1 MKTAAIDVNVN
12 PPRKSAAKKI
22 AVSAGVVALAAA
34 TYFSPEIRNKV
45 SREGGGAVKKGLL
58 SALDFV
64 ADNVKIFKKT
74 VANKFRKA

>member
-1 MKTAAIDVNVN
+1 MKTAAIGVNAN

-22 AVSAGVVALAAA
+22 AVGAGVVALAAA

-45 SREGGGAVKKGLL
+45 SREGGGVVKKGLL

-64 ADNVKIFKKT
+64 ADKAIIFKKT
-74 VANKFRKA
+74 VANKFTRA